1 MYEWRMNAT
10 AGLTLSDFSL
20 TAFVKILSDSNGPK
34 CLLWILGVGRAF
46 EQLYKCNRGQSAVV
60 IENDIIFASGSTNGQ
75 LVRLSRDAKED
86 DWERRM
92 TKCLT
97 TGPTVFPCKIQL
109 HPHGGVILMHSF

>member
-1 MYEWRMNAT
+1 MYEWCMNAT
-10 AGLTLSDFSL
+10 AGLTLSDCSF
-20 TAFVKILSDSNGPK
+20 TAFVKRLSDSNGPQ
-34 CLLWILGVGRAF
+34 CFLWMLGVGKAF
-46 EQLYKCNRGQSAVV
+46 EQLYKCNSTLSPV
-60 IENDIIFASGSTNGQ
+60 IRENDIIFASGSTNGQ